1 MYLVLGGEDV
11 WREETYSFC
20 RDSGEY
26 IIPYH
31 NVPSLS
37 FHEKLLLFYI
47 FSANTFRGSLV
58 AATVQTAVFFTR
70 SRVSQR
76 IVKKRRSVLTIGG
89 GEDQK
94 D

>member
-1 MYLVLGGEDV
+1 MFGERKHIPFAEIPV
-11 WREETYSFC
+11 NTLF
-20 RDSGEY
+20 Y
-26 IIPYH
+26 ITIYQLFP
-31 NVPSLS
+31 
-37 FHEKLLLFYI
+37 FIKKLLLFYI

-94 D
+94 N